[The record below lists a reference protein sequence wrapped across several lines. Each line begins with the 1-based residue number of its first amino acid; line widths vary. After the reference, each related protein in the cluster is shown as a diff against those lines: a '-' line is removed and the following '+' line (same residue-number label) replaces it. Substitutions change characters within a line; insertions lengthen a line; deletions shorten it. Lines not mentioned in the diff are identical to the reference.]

1 MKTKTR
7 VYAHAFIFA
16 GLTILSGLAFV
27 NNISAVA
34 RWWSAFK
41 EAGGDAVAVPPTCPG
56 IIPWLDWSAID
67 YSCVTTFIPFLGFFL
82 ITLGLGRIIAGKRQD
97 SETFPFFKGYDQLN
111 IALGLIG
118 TLWGII
124 IIGFFQLDTIT
135 MGNLMMCLHTALFST
150 MMAVAWVFIF
160 AHGILRPLV
169 LDILNDQQGYENED
183 EDILEVLDS
192 LTTSAAGLRDVWD
205 GNRNHLSALND
216 SIILTRSGLQE
227 LGSVGKSVS
236 EVLSQELSASA
247 KSLIADMEKASG
259 QLAAREERMEAA
271 FQARQA
277 KLDADMAKTTDLF
290 NSLTSLISGIQS
302 TQEDFAAAA
311 EKLSAE
317 NATLVSGISAERNA
331 SGVLR
336 GRVAELEGE
345 SEGLRKQIDDL
356 VEKMKATEES
366 FNKRHEALRAESD
379 RIASELAKV
388 QGEKTAALREAEGN
402 LSRAE
407 KAETL
412 VEKIKSAFNA

>member
-1 MKTKTR
+1 
-7 VYAHAFIFA
+7 
-16 GLTILSGLAFV
+16 
-27 NNISAVA
+27 
-34 RWWSAFK
+34 
-41 EAGGDAVAVPPTCPG
+41 
-56 IIPWLDWSAID
+56 
-67 YSCVTTFIPFLGFFL
+67 
-82 ITLGLGRIIAGKRQD
+82 
-97 SETFPFFKGYDQLN
+97 
-111 IALGLIG
+111 
-118 TLWGII
+118 
-124 IIGFFQLDTIT
+124 
-135 MGNLMMCLHTALFST
+135 
-150 MMAVAWVFIF
+150 
-160 AHGILRPLV
+160 
-169 LDILNDQQGYENED
+169 
-183 EDILEVLDS
+183 
-192 LTTSAAGLRDVWD
+192 
-205 GNRNHLSALND
+205 
-216 SIILTRSGLQE
+216 
-227 LGSVGKSVS
+227 
-236 EVLSQELSASA
+236 
-247 KSLIADMEKASG
+247 
-259 QLAAREERMEAA
+259 MEAA